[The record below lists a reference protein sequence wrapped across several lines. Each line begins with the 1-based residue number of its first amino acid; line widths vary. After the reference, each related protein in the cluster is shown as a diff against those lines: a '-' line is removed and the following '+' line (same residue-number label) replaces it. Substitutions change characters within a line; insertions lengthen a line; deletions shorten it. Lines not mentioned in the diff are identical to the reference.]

1 VARAIQ
7 SMMAIV
13 MGVISVWVVMEV
25 VNTVDTSGWST
36 LVATLVGTIIP
47 AIAGIGVLF
56 LALSAFGVIGGR
68 N

>member
-1 VARAIQ
+1 
-7 SMMAIV
+7 MMSIV
-13 MGVISVWVVMEV
+13 MGVIAIWVIMEV

-36 LVATLVGTIIP
+36 LVATLVGTLIP

-56 LALSAFGVIGGR
+56 LALGAFGVIGGGR